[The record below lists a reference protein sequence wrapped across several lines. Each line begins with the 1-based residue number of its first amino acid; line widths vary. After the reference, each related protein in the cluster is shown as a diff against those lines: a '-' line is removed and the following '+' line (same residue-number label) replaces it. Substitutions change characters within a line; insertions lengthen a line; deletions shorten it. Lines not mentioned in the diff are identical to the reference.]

1 MRTSDATDGT
11 TANTDN
17 TANTETH
24 DMTTTDSRADGRT
37 TTAFTADRARELL
50 HRLAGPEAEFHT
62 DQIEAIEALVD
73 HRRRVLVVQRTGWG
87 KSAVYFLATRL
98 LRDAGGGP
106 TLLVSPLLALMRNQI
121 EAAERIGLRAA
132 SLNSA
137 NTDEWDVVEQE
148 ILGDGIDVL
157 LISPE
162 RLNNPRF
169 RANVLPHL
177 VGTVGLLVIDEVHCI
192 SDWGHDFRPDYRRLA
207 RVLDRLPR
215 GVPVLGCTATANDRV
230 VADVEE
236 QLGEG
241 SVELRGALDRA
252 SLELEVIDL
261 PSQAERMAWLATEVP
276 AMDGTGIV
284 YCLTIADAQRVAAWL
299 RSRGLSVLSYTGA
312 TEPGERLV
320 AEEALRNND
329 VKALVATS
337 ALGMGYDKPD
347 LGFVVHYQGPGSPI
361 AYYQQVGR
369 AGRALDRARVVLLRG
384 HEDADIQDYFI
395 RTAFPPREQAEQV
408 IALLE
413 DAGGPVKI
421 TEIEAAVN
429 VRRSRLEGMLKILDA
444 EGAVERT
451 GSAWQRTLAPW
462 AYDDERVE
470 RVTAARRA
478 EQDAMAR
485 YGTDGTCL
493 MRFLRAEL
501 DDPVDRDCGRCS
513 VCRGQ
518 SSAEAGAALSFDV
531 DLVEAARTFLRS
543 SPLAIEPRRQWPRDV
558 EIVSGNIPPDRRL
571 QDGRALSVL
580 GDAGWG
586 DLVKQARSSG
596 EPYDDR
602 LVAGAVQAITG
613 QWRPDPAPAWVTV
626 VPGAG
631 PATGQIADFAERLA
645 GALGLPFAPVLRLT
659 RAIEP
664 QGHLHNSAQQVANLW
679 GAYDAEGAVPSGPVL
694 LVDDLVTSRWTLTV
708 AGAALLDAGS
718 GPVFPFA
725 LAKAGGE

>member
-1 MRTSDATDGT
+1 MSAASTPSATSPTSATT
-11 TANTDN
+11 SSSTA
-17 TANTETH
+17 A
-24 DMTTTDSRADGRT
+24 RA
-37 TTAFTADRARELL
+37 AELL
-50 HRLAGPEAEFHT
+50 HRLAGPGADFHEG
-62 DQIEAIEALVD
+62 QLEAIEALVD
-73 HRRRVLVVQRTGWG
+73 HRQRVLVVQRTGWG

-98 LRDAGGGP
+98 LRDEGRGP

-132 SLNSA
+132 SLNSS

-148 ILGDGIDVL
+148 ILADGVDVL

-177 VGTVGLLVIDEVHCI
+177 VATTGLLVIDEVHCI

-241 SVELRGALDRA
+241 AVELRGPLDRA

-261 PSQAERMAWLATEVP
+261 PSQADRLAWLAEEVP
-276 AMDGTGIV
+276 TLAGTGIV
-284 YCLTIADAQRVAAWL
+284 YCLTIADAERVAAWL
-299 RSRGLSVLSYTGA
+299 RSRGLPVLSYTGA
-312 TEPGERLV
+312 TDPGERLV
-320 AEEALRNND
+320 AEEALRRNE

-384 HEDADIQDYFI
+384 HEDRDIQDYFI
-395 RTAFPPREQAEQV
+395 RNAFPAREQAEQV

-413 DAGGPVKI
+413 AAGGPVKV
-421 TEIEAAVN
+421 TEIEAEVN
-429 VRRSRLEGMLKILDA
+429 VRRSRLEAMLKILDA
-444 EGAVERT
+444 EGAVERV

-462 AYDDERVE
+462 AYDEERVE
-470 RVTAARRA
+470 RVTAERCA
-478 EQDAMAR
+478 EQEAMAR

-493 MRFLRAEL
+493 MRFLRSQL
-501 DDPVDRDCGRCS
+501 DDTAGADVDCGRCS
-513 VCRGQ
+513 VCR
-518 SSAEAGAALSFDV
+518 AAAGEPPPRPTFDPE
-531 DLVEAARTFLRS
+531 LVEAARTFLRG
-543 SPLAIEPRRQWPRDV
+543 SPLSIEPRRQWPRDV
-558 EIVSGNIPPDRRL
+558 EQVRGNIPVELRL

-580 GDAGWG
+580 GDGGWG
-586 DLVKQARSSG
+586 ERVKAARAAG

-602 LVAGAVQAITG
+602 LVGGAAQAITDR
-613 QWRPDPAPAWVTV
+613 WRPEPAPTWVTV
-626 VPGAG
+626 VPAEG
-631 PATGQIADFAERLA
+631 PDAAHLVDLAARLAERLRLPYVP
-645 GALGLPFAPVLRLT
+645 ALELT
-659 RAIEP
+659 RSIEP
-664 QGHLHNSAQQVANLW
+664 QARRHNSAQQVANLW
-679 GAYDAEGAVPSGPVL
+679 GAYAVTGELPAGPVL
-694 LVDDLVTSRWTLTV
+694 LVDDVVDSRWTLTV

-718 GPVFPFA
+718 GPVHPFA
-725 LAKAGGE
+725 LARAGGDG

>member
-1 MRTSDATDGT
+1 MSTTDTPADRTS
-11 TANTDN
+11 
-17 TANTETH
+17 
-24 DMTTTDSRADGRT
+24 SSS
-37 TTAFTADRARELL
+37 TADRALGLL
-50 HRLAGPEAEFHT
+50 QRLAGDDARFHPGQLEAL
-62 DQIEAIEALVD
+62 EALVD
-73 HRRRVLVVQRTGWG
+73 RRQRVLVVQRTGWG

-98 LRDAGGGP
+98 LRDQGGGP

-121 EAAERIGLRAA
+121 SAAERIGLKAA
-132 SLNSA
+132 SLNSS
-137 NTDEWDVVEQE
+137 NNDDWDAIEE
-148 ILGDGIDVL
+148 STLSDGVDVL

-162 RLNNPRF
+162 RLNNERF
-169 RANVLPHL
+169 RTKVLPHL
-177 VGTVGLLVIDEVHCI
+177 VSAVGLLVIDEVHCI

-215 GVPVLGCTATANDRV
+215 NVPVLGCTATANDRV
-230 VADVEE
+230 VRDVEE
-236 QLGEG
+236 QLGDG
-241 SVELRGALDRA
+241 AVEIKGALHRD

-276 AMDGTGIV
+276 RLDGTGII
-284 YCLTIADAQRVAAWL
+284 YCLTITDAQRVAAWL
-299 RSRGLSVLSYTGA
+299 RSRGLNVLAYTGA

-320 AEEALRNND
+320 AEDALLNNEI
-329 VKALVATS
+329 KALVATS

-369 AGRALDRARVVLLRG
+369 AGRSLDRARVVLLRG

-408 IALLE
+408 ITLLE
-413 DAGGPVKI
+413 EAGGPVKI
-421 TEIEAAVN
+421 TELEAAVN

-444 EGAVERT
+444 EGAVERK

-485 YGTDGTCL
+485 YGTDGLCL

-501 DDPVDRDCGRCS
+501 DDPVEVDCGRCS

-518 SSAEAGAALSFDV
+518 SSAEAGAALTFDV

-543 SPLAIEPRRQWPRDV
+543 SPLSIEPRRQWPRDV
-558 EIVSGNIPPDRRL
+558 EMVSGNIPKDRRAL
-571 QDGRALSVL
+571 DGRALSVL

-586 DLVKQARSSG
+586 DLVKQARVAG
-596 EPYDDR
+596 EPYDER
-602 LVAGAVQAITG
+602 LVAGAVQAISGT
-613 QWRPDPAPAWVTV
+613 WHPDPAPTWVTV

-631 PATGQIADFAERLA
+631 PVAALLTDFAERLA
-645 GALGLPFAPVLRLT
+645 VALDVPFVPALTLT
-659 RAIEP
+659 RAIDP
-664 QGHLHNSAQQVANLW
+664 QSHMHNSAQQVTNLW
-679 GAYDAEGAVPSGPVL
+679 DAFTAGGDVPSGPVL
-694 LVDDLVTSRWTLTV
+694 LVDDLVDSRWTLTV
-708 AGAALLDAGS
+708 AAAALLDAGS
-718 GPVFPFA
+718 GPVLPFA
-725 LAKAGGE
+725 LAKAGGD

>member
-1 MRTSDATDGT
+1 MSVTDT
-11 TANTDN
+11 TAP
-17 TANTETH
+17 
-24 DMTTTDSRADGRT
+24 
-37 TTAFTADRARELL
+37 TADRARELL
-50 HRLAGPEAEFHT
+50 HRLAGPTAEFHT
-62 DQIEAIEALVD
+62 DQLEAIEALVD

-98 LRDAGGGP
+98 LRDQGSGP
-106 TLLVSPLLALMRNQI
+106 TLLISPLLALMRNQI

-177 VGTVGLLVIDEVHCI
+177 VSTVGLLVIDEVHCI

-284 YCLTIADAQRVAAWL
+284 YCLTIADAQRVAGWL
-299 RSRGLSVLSYTGA
+299 RSRSLSVLSYSGA

-413 DAGGPVKI
+413 DAGGPMKI

-444 EGAVERT
+444 EGAVERV
-451 GSAWQRTLAPW
+451 GSAWQRTLTPW
-462 AYDDERVE
+462 AYDEERVE

-478 EQDAMAR
+478 E
-485 YGTDGTCL
+485 
-493 MRFLRAEL
+493 L
-501 DDPVDRDCGRCS
+501 DDPVDVDCGRCS

-518 SSAEAGAALSFDV
+518 SSAEAGAALTFDV
-531 DLVEAARTFLRS
+531 ELVEAARTFLRS
-543 SPLAIEPRRQWPRDV
+543 SPLSIEPRRQWPRDV
-558 EIVSGNIPPDRRL
+558 AAVSGNIPTDHRV

-586 DLVKQARSSG
+586 DLVKQAWAAG

-602 LVAGAVQAITG
+602 LVTGAVQAITG
-613 QWRPDPAPAWVTV
+613 MWRPDPPPAWVTV

-631 PATGQIADFAERLA
+631 KAGSLAADFAERLA
-645 GALGLPFAPVLRLT
+645 GALGLPFIGALALT

-664 QGHLHNSAQQVANLW
+664 QAHLHNSAQQVTNLW
-679 GAYDAEGAVPSGPVL
+679 GAFAVEGEVPPGPVL
-694 LVDDLVTSRWTLTV
+694 LVDDLVDSRWTLTV
-708 AGAALLDAGS
+708 AGVALLEAGA
-718 GPVFPFA
+718 GPVLPFA

>member
-1 MRTSDATDGT
+1 MPSPDSSSSDTRSPNATDAT
-11 TANTDN
+11 TAGQ
-17 TANTETH
+17 A
-24 DMTTTDSRADGRT
+24 RA
-37 TTAFTADRARELL
+37 LL
-50 HRLAGPEAEFHT
+50 HRLAGPTAEFHT
-62 DQIEAIEALVD
+62 DQLEAIEALVD
-73 HRRRVLVVQRTGWG
+73 ERRRVLVVQRTGWG

-98 LRDAGGGP
+98 LRDQGSGP
-106 TLLVSPLLALMRNQI
+106 TLLISPLLALMRNQI

-148 ILGDGIDVL
+148 ILGDGVDVL

-177 VGTVGLLVIDEVHCI
+177 VATVGLLVIDEVHCI

-241 SVELRGALDRA
+241 AVEIRGGLDRA

-276 AMDGTGIV
+276 AMEGTGIV

-320 AEEALRNND
+320 AEEALRSNE

-408 IALLE
+408 ITLLE

-421 TEIEAAVN
+421 TEIEAEVN

-444 EGAVERT
+444 EGAVERV
-451 GSAWQRTLAPW
+451 GSAWQRTLVPW
-462 AYDDERVE
+462 SYDDERVE
-470 RVTAARRA
+470 RVTTARRA
-478 EQDAMAR
+478 EQAAMAR

-501 DDPVDRDCGRCS
+501 DDPVDTDCGRCS

-518 SSAEAGAALSFDV
+518 SSAEAGAALTFDV

-543 SPLAIEPRRQWPRDV
+543 SPLSIEPRRQWPRDV
-558 EIVSGNIPPDRRL
+558 EALSGNIPKDRRL
-571 QDGRALSVL
+571 LDGRALSVL

-586 DLVKQARSSG
+586 DLVKQARVAG

-602 LVAGAVQAITG
+602 LVQGAVQAIAGT
-613 QWRPDPAPAWVTV
+613 WRPDPAPAWITT

-631 PATGQIADFAERLA
+631 PAASLLVDFAERLA
-645 GALGLPFAPVLRLT
+645 GALDLRFVPALTLT

-664 QGHLHNSAQQVANLW
+664 QAHMHNSAQQVGNLW
-679 GAYDAEGAVPSGPVL
+679 GAYAPTADVPPGPVL
-694 LVDDLVTSRWTLTV
+694 LVDDLVDSRWTLTV
-708 AGAALLDAGS
+708 AGAALLEAGS
-718 GPVFPFA
+718 GPVLPFA
-725 LAKAGGE
+725 LAKAGGD